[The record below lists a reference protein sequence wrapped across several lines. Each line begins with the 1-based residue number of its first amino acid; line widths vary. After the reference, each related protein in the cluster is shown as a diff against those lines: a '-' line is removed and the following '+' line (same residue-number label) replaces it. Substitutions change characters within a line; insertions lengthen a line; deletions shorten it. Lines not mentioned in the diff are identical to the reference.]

1 MLTKE
6 EARKK
11 GIRACMEK
19 IGWGFCLANEEN
31 SATAYGGSGEV
42 IFCFVG
48 INNNSRKGRNRDKII
63 SSCYIG
69 FPYYAGC
76 FVNINDGSIN
86 FCECRV
92 YKGEPCAFC
101 P

>member
-19 IGWGFCLANEEN
+19 IGWEFCLANEEN
-31 SATAYGGSGEV
+31 SATAYGEDGGEM
-42 IFCFVG
+42 FCFVG
-48 INNNSRKGRNRDKII
+48 INNNPCKDRNPDVLIL
-63 SSCYIG
+63 SCCKG
-69 FPYYAGC
+69 FPYYASC
-76 FVNINDGSIN
+76 FVNMDDGNIKFSKYRAYEEKT
-86 FCECRV
+86 CV
-92 YKGEPCAFC
+92 FC